1 MVACVVLGKLR
12 NLHPVMQMFPVFE
25 YDFALARTVLPLS
38 IVFVGM
44 ITFNNLCL
52 KLVGVAF
59 YNVGR
64 SMTTFFNVVLT
75 YFFLGVKTSPK
86 ALAMCAVI
94 ICGFVVGVDQ
104 EGSSEGGVS

>member
-1 MVACVVLGKLR
+1 VVAVVACIVLGKLR
-12 NLHPVMQMFPVFE
+12 GMHPAMEMFPVFQ
-25 YDFALARTVLPLS
+25 YDFAVARTVLPLS

-64 SMTTFFNVVLT
+64 SMTTFFNVVRH
-75 YFFLGVKTSPK
+75 YN
-86 ALAMCAVI
+86 A
-94 ICGFVVGVDQ
+94 
-104 EGSSEGGVS
+104 SSQ